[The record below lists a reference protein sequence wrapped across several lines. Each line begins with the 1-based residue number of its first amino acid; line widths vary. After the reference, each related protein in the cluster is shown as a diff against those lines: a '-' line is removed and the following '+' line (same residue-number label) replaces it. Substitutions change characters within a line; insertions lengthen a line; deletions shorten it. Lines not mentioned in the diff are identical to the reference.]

1 MSAFEMLSKREK
13 VGIAVGGGVVL
24 LLLVVVAVLVMNLL
38 RPAPVEPV
46 AASVDDR
53 ADSAE
58 VVESEPVTASDPGEL
73 RFDENGMV
81 EFPTTTD
88 PVEAGIAAGAAM
100 LSVDTSKVNFRNDFI
115 ALVADEV
122 TTPYE
127 GYVNM
132 DGQLQNGPTIAFS
145 EEPPAYLTAVESI
158 KNVAKVGSVE
168 LWPLADTEI
177 YERSL
182 APYETVWR
190 ATPLEAFL
198 DAEVLEAYPDT
209 DPELTEVVHPRRDY
223 SIKKEGASIHHVFVR
238 YEIEESSPRQA
249 DLGIEPT
256 KFRQGMSVLVYCGP
270 PEEGGVCAAF
280 GLGNTPED
288 WESAW
293 H

>member
-122 TTPYE
+122 TTH
-127 GYVNM
+127 
-132 DGQLQNGPTIAFS
+132 AFNLGLVIETS
-145 EEPPAYLTAVESI
+145 
-158 KNVAKVGSVE
+158 GS
-168 LWPLADTEI
+168 
-177 YERSL
+177 RG
-182 APYETVWR
+182 
-190 ATPLEAFL
+190 
-198 DAEVLEAYPDT
+198 
-209 DPELTEVVHPRRDY
+209 EVVKLLPPLTIENETLEKGIDLLTQAIEQVVQDDAHAKTL
-223 SIKKEGASIHHVFVR
+223 STQSKSMNKLQGAVS
-238 YEIEESSPRQA
+238 
-249 DLGIEPT
+249 
-256 KFRQGMSVLVYCGP
+256 
-270 PEEGGVCAAF
+270 
-280 GLGNTPED
+280 
-288 WESAW
+288 
-293 H
+293 